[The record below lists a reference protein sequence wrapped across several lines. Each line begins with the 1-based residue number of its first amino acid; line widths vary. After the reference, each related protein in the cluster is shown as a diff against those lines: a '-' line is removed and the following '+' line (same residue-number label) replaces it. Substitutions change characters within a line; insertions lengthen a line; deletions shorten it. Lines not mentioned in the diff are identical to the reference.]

1 MGVEGSGAVM
11 DQAGGGWAELFVVQQ
26 ALMAD
31 VAQAAVAAE

>member
-1 MGVEGSGAVM
+1 M

-31 VAQAAVAAE
+31 VAQAAIAAVAT